1 MKKFIRYLLG
11 YFGYD
16 IIKVVPT
23 SFLKKEQPVKVGN
36 YLITLPVQNPLI
48 KTYATQK
55 DFASEIGR
63 LAGYVLQKYPD
74 LIFIDIGA
82 NTGDTIATVKSVQDI
97 PILAV
102 EGDDFSFS
110 YLKRNAAQFRNVHL
124 VQQFLGE
131 ETGTIKVDLQKKG
144 WNTTIIPN
152 AGNEEVTIKTLDTV
166 VQESSLSKHAMK
178 LLKIDTE
185 GFDTVI
191 IRGAASLIKE
201 TRPVIYFEY
210 NRDNMGAIHENGL
223 QTLLDLAREGYEKV
237 LFFDDRGRYILSGSL
252 SDREL
257 IQDLHD
263 YSDGKTSLIYYYNI
277 CLVHSSDADLANR
290 IITGERG
297 FRNAQQP
304 SK

>member
-1 MKKFIRYLLG
+1 MKKFIRHILG

-23 SFLKKEQPVKVGN
+23 SFLKKEQPVRVGN
-36 YLITLPVQNPLI
+36 YTITLPVQNPLI
-48 KTYATQK
+48 KTYSTQK

-63 LAGYVLQKYPD
+63 LTGYVLNKYPD
-74 LIFIDIGA
+74 LIFVDIGA
-82 NTGDTIATVKSVQDI
+82 NTGDTIATVKSVQDV

-102 EGDDFSFS
+102 EGDEFSFS
-110 YLKRNAAQFRNVHL
+110 YLKRNAAQFSNVHL

-131 ETGTIKVDLQKKG
+131 KTGTISVDLQKKG

-152 AGNEEVTIKTLDTV
+152 AGNEKVTIKTLDTV
-166 VQESSLSKHAMK
+166 LQESSLSKPAMK

-185 GFDTVI
+185 GFDTLI
-191 IRGAASLIKE
+191 IRGASELIRE

-210 NRDNMGAIHENGL
+210 NRDNMEAIHENGL
-223 QTLLDLAREGYEKV
+223 QTLLDLSGEGYERI
-237 LFFDDRGRYILSGSL
+237 LFFDDRGRFVLSGSL
-252 SDREL
+252 SNREL

-263 YSDGKTSLIYYYNI
+263 YADGKNGLIYYYNI
-277 CLVHSSDADLANR
+277 CLVHGSDADLAES
-290 IITGERG
+290 IIAGERA